1 MLWNRRILFCLASFP
16 GFQYHYVLHPSE
28 LEPST
33 RVKSAAKGAGAATAL
48 AAKTAAVGAS
58 MTFWMLIT
66 TRPKVAAGVA
76 MELPRKDGCAEKSLR
91 HLQDRCVCTPQDHRN
106 FRDALSIF
114 SSLSSHLALRFYFV
128 FLCISISN
136 KLRYWDFIL
145 VFICDIYISLGSPGT
160 SISPYHIS
168 ELILIL
174 QMNNSRDLCSMS
186 YCNSHFYS

>member
-128 FLCISISN
+128 FLCTVYLYPINFAIETSYLYSSA
-136 KLRYWDFIL
+136 
-145 VFICDIYISLGSPGT
+145 IYI
-160 SISPYHIS
+160 YHS
-168 ELILIL
+168 DLRVHLFLLIIYR
-174 QMNNSRDLCSMS
+174 N
-186 YCNSHFYS
+186 